1 VEAAIVNMFWH
12 GGPLPLY
19 AWPCIRSFVDQGHT
33 VRLYA
38 YGPLEMPPGVL
49 AADARAILPSEE
61 IGRCK
66 SIEAFGDVFRYE
78 LLFREGGWWADVD
91 VVCLTD
97 RLPEARYAWAEE
109 EPGVINGAILKF
121 PLGEPIVAELAMKAR
136 ALARHVKTWGAAGPR
151 LLSDVLRSFEPGET
165 AGSTSAF
172 YPLHWLD
179 APQLLLPKSRSEIRR
194 RTRDAMFLHLWASTF
209 KDIGIDVNA
218 APPAGSFMHE
228 LLAGQGFKG
237 PSTFRSRW
245 AVQRS
250 IRRYYRQSWV
260 LDHWAKVFGAQPA
273 LRTPVAAMPVVTPR
287 GWTRGARKSVP
298 ALVAQARYALR
309 AKARSASLPPG
320 NLDPLDRSM
329 EVDQRFVMK
338 SAAKWGPVF
347 KTWWHGGY
355 TTCLVGHSRGR
366 RLLTDNEDR
375 LVPKSI
381 DLSGL
386 FPVGWI
392 RTMHGSV
399 HQHHRRL
406 MIEALSK
413 APVSEHAIDL
423 RRVVEGGLS
432 TLARQHGDVPSRRD
446 IREALRAIAS
456 TAMLRTLFGVA
467 PPSDAYQDLQRH
479 YQRFGPDA
487 PPHAVDTAQREAFA
501 GIRSCIDGLRRDITA
516 GSATSP
522 CVLKHLVETKSD
534 DDTALG
540 NLIFLF
546 EPAHFDVYS
555 LWHWLL
561 YYLARN
567 SHVADRIAEALAA
580 DRVEADKL
588 IVATILETLRLDQSE
603 VLYRQAADDIVFD
616 GQFMPKGEVVRVCLW
631 EGHKDKASFADP
643 FAFRP
648 ERFLEQDFG
657 LDQFAPFGLDKRRCI
672 GADLTMALTSIFLA
686 EFCRR
691 FSCALIADAPPML
704 GAYHWEPGADSLIS
718 VSLRP

>member
-1 VEAAIVNMFWH
+1 MFWH

-19 AWPCIRSFVDQGHT
+19 AWPCIRSFVDRGHA
-33 VRLYA
+33 VRLYTYEPIEIPA
-38 YGPLEMPPGVL
+38 GVL
-49 AADARAILPSEE
+49 AADACTILPRDEVD
-61 IGRCK
+61 RCR
-66 SIEAFGDVFRYE
+66 SVEAFGDVFRYE

-91 VVCLTD
+91 VFCLAD

-121 PLGEPIVAELAMKAR
+121 PPGEPIVAELAMKAR
-136 ALARHVKTWGAAGPR
+136 ALARQVKTWGAAGPR
-151 LLSDVLRSFEPGET
+151 LLSDVLRSFEPGER

-179 APQLLLPKSRSEIRR
+179 APQLLLPRSQPEIRR
-194 RTRDAMFLHLWASTF
+194 RTKDAMFLHLWASAF

-228 LLAGQGFKG
+228 LFAGQAFKS
-237 PSTFRSRW
+237 PSTLRSRW
-245 AVQRS
+245 AVRRA

-260 LDHWAKVFGAQPA
+260 VDHWAKVFGRQPA
-273 LRTPVAAMPVVTPR
+273 LRTPVAAMPAATPR
-287 GWTRGARKSVP
+287 GWTRGVRKSVP
-298 ALVAQARYALR
+298 AFVAQARYGLR

-320 NLDPLDRSM
+320 TLDPLDRSM

-347 KTWWHGGY
+347 KSWWHGGY

-366 RLLTDNEDR
+366 RLLTENEDR

-392 RTMHGSV
+392 RTMHGAV

-413 APVSEHAIDL
+413 APVSAHEIDL
-423 RRVVEGGLS
+423 RRAVEGGLS
-432 TLARQHGDVPSRRD
+432 ILASQHGDLPTRRD
-446 IREALRAIAS
+446 VREALRAISS
-456 TAMLRTLFGVA
+456 TALLRILFGVA

-479 YQRFGPDA
+479 YHRFGPDA
-487 PPHAVDTAQREAFA
+487 PPHTVDTAQREAFA
-501 GIRSCIDGLRRDITA
+501 GIRTCIDGLRREILS

-522 CVLKHLVETKSD
+522 SVLKHLVETKSD

-561 YYLARN
+561 YYLAKN
-567 SHVADRIAEALAA
+567 NHVADSIAEVLAA
-580 DRVEADKL
+580 DRDEADKL
-588 IVATILETLRLDQSE
+588 VIATILETLRLDQSE

-631 EGHKDKASFADP
+631 EGHKDMANFPDP

-648 ERFLEQDFG
+648 ERFLEQDFS

-672 GADLTMALTSIFLA
+672 GADLTMALTSIFVA

-691 FSCALIADAPPML
+691 FSCTLIADAPPML

-718 VSLRP
+718 LSSRS

>member
-1 VEAAIVNMFWH
+1 
-12 GGPLPLY
+12 
-19 AWPCIRSFVDQGHT
+19 
-33 VRLYA
+33 
-38 YGPLEMPPGVL
+38 MPAGVL
-49 AADARAILPSEE
+49 PADASAILPRDE
-61 IGRCK
+61 IDRCQ

-91 VVCLTD
+91 VFCLTD

-121 PLGEPIVAELAMKAR
+121 PPGEPIVAELAMKAR
-136 ALARHVKTWGAAGPR
+136 ALAKQVKTWGAAGPR

-179 APQLLLPKSRSEIRR
+179 APQLLLPRSRSEIRR
-194 RTRDAMFLHLWASTF
+194 RAKDAMFLHLWASAF
-209 KDIGIDVNA
+209 KDMGIDVNA

-228 LLAGQGFKG
+228 LLAGQAFKS
-237 PSTFRSRW
+237 PSTFRQRW
-245 AVQRS
+245 GARRAV
-250 IRRYYRQSWV
+250 RRYYRQSWV
-260 LDHWAKVFGAQPA
+260 LDHWAKVFGGQPA
-273 LRTPVAAMPVVTPR
+273 PRTPVAAMPAGTPR
-287 GWTRGARKSVP
+287 SWTRRARKSVP
-298 ALVAQARYALR
+298 ALLTQARYALR

-320 NLDPLDRSM
+320 TLDPLDRSM

-338 SAAKWGPVF
+338 SVVRWGPVF
-347 KTWWHGGY
+347 KSWWHGGY
-355 TTCLVGHSRGR
+355 TTCMVGHARGR
-366 RLLTDNEDR
+366 QLLTDNEDR

-386 FPVGWI
+386 FPIGWI

-406 MIEALSK
+406 LIEALSK
-413 APVSEHAIDL
+413 APVSAYEMDL
-423 RRVVEGGLS
+423 RGVVGGGLA
-432 TLARQHGDVPSRRD
+432 TLVREHGDLPTRLD
-446 IREALRAIAS
+446 FREALRAIAS
-456 TAMLRTLFGVA
+456 TAMLQIFFGVA
-467 PPSDAYQDLQRH
+467 PASAAFRDLQRH
-479 YQRFGPDA
+479 YRRFGPDA
-487 PPHAVDTAQREAFA
+487 PPHAIEPAQRMAFA
-501 GIRSCIDGLRRDITA
+501 DIRSCIDRLRDEITN
-516 GSATSP
+516 GSSATRPS
-522 CVLKHLVETKSD
+522 LLQHLVETKSD

-540 NLIFLF
+540 SLIFMF

-561 YYLARN
+561 YYLAKN
-567 SHVADRIAEALAA
+567 NHVADRIAEALSA
-580 DRVEADKL
+580 DRIAADKL
-588 IVATILETLRLDQSE
+588 VGATILETLRLNQSE

-631 EGHKDKASFADP
+631 EGHKDEGTFADP

-648 ERFLEQDFG
+648 ERFLKQDFG

-672 GADLTMALTSIFLA
+672 GADLTMALTSIFVA

-691 FSCALIADAPPML
+691 FSCTLIADAPAMF

-718 VSLRP
+718 LSLRP